1 MVEKLGLENRMCSV
15 IISVH
20 SITEKTYNKLIEHG
34 NFNAVIN
41 NIKYLAELK
50 KQNKI
55 HNLQLNFVV
64 TSVNYKEMVKFAEF
78 AKSMGAKAF
87 FINYHR
93 QIDSDELEKEL
104 DISNPSHKDYNKFVK
119 ILQSPVLKEDCCVV
133 NDYLKNL
140 KPVKEKGILNRII
153 LKLRQES

>member
-1 MVEKLGLENRMCSV
+1 MIERLELGNRMCSV

-20 SITEKTYNKLIEHG
+20 SITKKTYNKLIEHG
-34 NFNAVIN
+34 NFNAVIK

-55 HNLQLNFVV
+55 QNLQLNFVV
-64 TSVNYKEMVKFAEF
+64 TSINYKEMVKFAEF
-78 AKSMGAKAF
+78 AKSMDAKAF

-104 DISNPSHKDYNKFVK
+104 DISNPNHKDYNKFVK
-119 ILQSPVLKEDCCVV
+119 ILGSPVLKEDFCVV

-140 KPVKEKGILNRII
+140 KPVKGKSIAD
-153 LKLRQES
+153 KLFSIFAK